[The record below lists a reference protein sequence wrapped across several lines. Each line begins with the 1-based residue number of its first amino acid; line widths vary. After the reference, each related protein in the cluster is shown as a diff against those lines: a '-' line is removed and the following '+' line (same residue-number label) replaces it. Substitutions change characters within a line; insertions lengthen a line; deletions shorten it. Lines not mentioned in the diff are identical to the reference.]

1 MLFKTGKSKH
11 EFDITHTNM
20 NSVSTFKQ
28 ATIGTPVKRHLNG
41 VLLLVN
47 GGGESLLAGCVC
59 FFFVFTYKTKVGIG
73 K

>member
-20 NSVSTFKQ
+20 NSMPTLKP
-28 ATIGTPVKRHLNG
+28 ATIGTPAKRHLNG
-41 VLLLVN
+41 ASLLVN
-47 GGGESLLAGCVC
+47 GRRDNLLAGLRKVRMC
-59 FFFVFTYKTKVGIG
+59 FTCETKAGIG